1 LRYKRELNVDYEKY
15 SSSTVASDGIK
26 TLNGWAQ
33 NTPEGFKR
41 ADPKK
46 INEYSNNVLHYE
58 IEKSGPRDF
67 GGVRE
72 QGFPGKR
79 RASDAEKQL
88 IYQKPNEDIGV
99 SRTMCDDCV
108 NFFQKEAQHRETD
121 LVVSDPGGT
130 CIFDKNGRKYF
141 IPD

>member
-1 LRYKRELNVDYEKY
+1 L
-15 SSSTVASDGIK
+15 
-26 TLNGWAQ
+26 AQ

-72 QGFPGKR
+72 Q
-79 RASDAEKQL
+79 
-88 IYQKPNEDIGV
+88 V
-99 SRTMCDDCV
+99 SPESEERPM
-108 NFFQKEAQHRETD
+108 
-121 LVVSDPGGT
+121 P
-130 CIFDKNGRKYF
+130 KNS
-141 IPD
+141 